1 MLEGEGM
8 GEMFEE
14 KGVGGNVGGRGSGR
28 KMLEEEGVGEM
39 FKGEGEG
46 NV

>member
-14 KGVGGNVGGRGSGR
+14 KGVGGE
-28 KMLEEEGVGEM
+28 MLEGEGVGE
-39 FKGEGEG
+39 KC
-46 NV
+46 